1 MRHPV
6 DMRGGLAAGLVIG
19 AGLLTGCGG
28 GAGGPAPQPTMTL
41 DPHPPRAVAPGTT
54 IRIVERGPSRSAGDG
69 MPPLRT
75 ASAAREE
82 CAAAPAV
89 YVAWTYGV
97 ASRDLDTIARVVAQ
111 HRAAPGRLPEV
122 RAGCRA
128 GLRREG
134 DRP

>member
-1 MRHPV
+1 
-6 DMRGGLAAGLVIG
+6 MRGALAAGLVA
-19 AGLLTGCGG
+19 AGVLAGCGG
-28 GAGGPAPQPTMTL
+28 GTGGPAAQPTMTL

-54 IRIVERGPSRSAGDG
+54 IEIIEQGRPRVAGDG

-89 YVAWTYGV
+89 YLAWTYGV
-97 ASRDLDTIARVVAQ
+97 ASRDLDRIARVVAQ
-111 HRAAPGRLPEV
+111 RRAAPGRVAEV

-134 DRP
+134 DR